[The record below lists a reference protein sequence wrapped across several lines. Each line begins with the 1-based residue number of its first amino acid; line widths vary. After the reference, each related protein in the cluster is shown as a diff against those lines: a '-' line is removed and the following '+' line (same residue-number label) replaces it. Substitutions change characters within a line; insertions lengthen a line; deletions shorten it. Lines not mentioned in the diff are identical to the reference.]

1 VLLPLLIEA
10 RQVRAGT
17 CALTAT
23 RVRAHSRIVV
33 SMPAAPSDATV
44 ERVRAVLADLYG
56 SAAEL
61 VVEASCDGH
70 RAIVRVP
77 YERA

>member
-1 VLLPLLIEA
+1 VLPLLNDALEL
-10 RQVRAGT
+10 RAGP

-23 RVRAHSRIVV
+23 RRDADSLIVLTV
-33 SMPAAPSDATV
+33 PATPSEATV

-61 VVEASCDGH
+61 VVEAKGDGSV
-70 RAIVRVP
+70 AIVKVP